1 MKDYV
6 PSMTELGD
14 APWGGGL
21 RTVVIGEGVTYIG
34 QSAFKGNSNLKE
46 VTVSAANPPNVGAMA
61 FNMSPIGS
69 AILRVPQNSVNTYK
83 TADVWKDFGYI
94 NPSTVTFNY
103 AQNDVTPTTQLV
115 SYGDTINEPADP
127 VRAGFVFEYW
137 YSDAPPSNPFIGVMP
152 SAWDFSTVVQSDMTL
167 IAKWTSSTSV
177 LVKNSPNVA
186 NIAVRQTGRVLK
198 ISTPNRAA
206 ARYGVEL
213 YSVSGKRQKVSPVY
227 HTDGLITVALP
238 HVAAG
243 SYILR
248 VGDGKS
254 GTERRVLVR

>member
-1 MKDYV
+1 MADY
-6 PSMTELGD
+6 MCATETCT
-14 APWGGGL
+14 PWGQ
-21 RTVVIGEGVTYIG
+21 VDSIVIGSGVTSIG
-34 QSAFKGNSNLKE
+34 IGAFSGISSLKS
-46 VTVSAANPPNVGAMA
+46 VDVSAVSPPAVNVSV
-61 FNMSPIGS
+61 FNMTPINT
-69 AILRVPQNSVNTYK
+69 AVLRVPQGSIDAYRAK
-83 TADVWKDFGYI
+83 DVWKNFGYI

-115 SYGDTINEPADP
+115 SYGDTINEPTDP
-127 VRAGFVFEYW
+127 VRDGFVFEYW
-137 YSDAPPSNPFIGVMP
+137 YLDAPPSNPFLGVMP

-177 LVKNSPNVA
+177 LVKNSPNTA
-186 NIAVRQTGRVLK
+186 NIAVRQTGRELK

-213 YSVSGKRQKVSPVY
+213 YSVSGKRQRVSPVY
-227 HTDGLITVALP
+227 HTDGMITVALP

-254 GTERRVLVR
+254 GMERRVLVR